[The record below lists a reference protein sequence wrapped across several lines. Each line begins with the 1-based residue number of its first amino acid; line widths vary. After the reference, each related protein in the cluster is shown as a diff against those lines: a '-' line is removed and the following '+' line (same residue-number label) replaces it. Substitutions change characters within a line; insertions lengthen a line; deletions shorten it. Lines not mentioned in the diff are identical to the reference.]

1 MSELEITCQVFKDI
15 LKIKEELERR
25 GFSYKKEFWIDDTY
39 FYNKQTKKFSV
50 KEGKLT
56 DSLVVRYVNENDK
69 KIICKKYDST
79 GIEKSVLRVED
90 IQEAEKHLLLLGFE
104 KMLTLKYKNYM
115 YENEEYIVYIQEV
128 KDLGVFIEL
137 EAKNQNNKTVDGLI
151 KFIKTMD
158 LQAGTEFNIRKA
170 ELLYNELNQNS
181 LKWYIV
187 KVKYSL

>member
-69 KIICKKYDST
+69 KKICKKYDST
-79 GIEKSVLRVED
+79 GIEMSVLRVED

-137 EAKNQNNKTVDGLI
+137 EAKNQNNKTIDGLI

-170 ELLYNELNQNS
+170 ELLYNKLNQNS
-181 LKWYIV
+181 LK
-187 KVKYSL
+187 